1 MATETSAQKR
11 QANRRNA
18 LRSTGPKSSDGKL
31 RSSKNA
37 RMHGLSVID
46 SMGIP
51 DPLLTNL
58 SELISQDG
66 VDPFLAQEIANR
78 IVSFERNQT
87 YQRML
92 FSQLEEPKRTETA
105 VHEGMRNSFGTELDM
120 MADFLDEKRFLGGR
134 ISKGDLNFVINMQ
147 HKMMKLTL
155 RQIKRQEIEHAKR
168 VRNSVRYLKRSSNQ
182 LIKSLKGLR
191 SALVEQR

>member
-1 MATETSAQKR
+1 MATKTSAQKR

-18 LRSTGPKSSDGKL
+18 LSSTGPNSPAGKS

-46 SMGIP
+46 SLAIS

-58 SELISQDG
+58 SVLISQEG

-78 IVSFERNQT
+78 IVSFERNQA

-92 FSQLEEPKRTETA
+92 FSQLEQPKRTETA
-105 VHEGMRNSFGTELDM
+105 VHEGMRNSFGTELDL
-120 MADFLDEKRFLGGR
+120 MADFLDEKRYLGGR
-134 ISKGDLNFVINMQ
+134 ISKGDLNFVINTQRRMW
-147 HKMMKLTL
+147 KLTL
-155 RQIKRQEIEHAKR
+155 RQIKRQEVEHAKR

-182 LIKSLKGLR
+182 LIKSLKGLW
-191 SALVEQR
+191 AA

>member
-1 MATETSAQKR
+1 MATKLSAQKR
-11 QANRRNA
+11 QANRLNA
-18 LRSTGPKSSDGKL
+18 LRSTGPKSSVGKL

-46 SMGIP
+46 SMGIS
-51 DPLLTNL
+51 DPLLTKL
-58 SELISQDG
+58 SELISQEG
-66 VDPFLAQEIANR
+66 VDNFLAQELANR
-78 IVSFERNQT
+78 IVSYERNQA
-87 YQRML
+87 YQRLL
-92 FSQLEEPKRTETA
+92 FSQLKEPKRTETA
-105 VHEGMRNSFGTELDM
+105 VHKGMRDSFGPELDM

-134 ISKGDLNFVINMQ
+134 VKKSDLNFVINMQ

-155 RQIKRQEIEHAKR
+155 RQIKRQEVEHAKR

-191 SALVEQR
+191 SA

>member
-1 MATETSAQKR
+1 
-11 QANRRNA
+11 
-18 LRSTGPKSSDGKL
+18 
-31 RSSKNA
+31 
-37 RMHGLSVID
+37 MHGLSVID

-78 IVSFERNQT
+78 IVSYERNQT

-92 FSQLEEPKRTETA
+92 FSQLQEPKRTETA
-105 VHEGMRNSFGTELDM
+105 VHEGMRNSFGKELDM

-155 RQIKRQEIEHAKR
+155 RQIKRQEVEHAKR

-191 SALVEQR
+191 SA

>member
-1 MATETSAQKR
+1 MAAKTSAQKR

-18 LRSTGPKSSDGKL
+18 LRSTGPKSSVGKL

-46 SMGIP
+46 SMGIS
-51 DPLLTNL
+51 DPLLTKL
-58 SELISQDG
+58 SELISQEG
-66 VDPFLAQEIANR
+66 VDNFLAQELANS
-78 IVSFERNQT
+78 IVSYERHQA
-87 YQRML
+87 YQRLL
-92 FSQLEEPKRTETA
+92 FSQLQEPKRTETA
-105 VHEGMRNSFGTELDM
+105 VHKGMRDSFGTELDM

-134 ISKGDLNFVINMQ
+134 VKKSDLNFVINMQ

-155 RQIKRQEIEHAKR
+155 RQIKRQEVEHAKR

-191 SALVEQR
+191 SA

>member
-1 MATETSAQKR
+1 MAAKTSAQKR

-18 LRSTGPKSSDGKL
+18 LRSTGPKSSVGKL

-46 SMGIP
+46 SMGIS
-51 DPLLTNL
+51 DPLLTKL
-58 SELISQDG
+58 SELISQEG
-66 VDPFLAQEIANR
+66 VDNFLAQELANR
-78 IVSFERNQT
+78 IVSYERNQA
-87 YQRML
+87 YQRLL
-92 FSQLEEPKRTETA
+92 FSQLQEPKRTETA
-105 VHEGMRNSFGTELDM
+105 VHKGMRDSFGTELDM
-120 MADFLDEKRFLGGR
+120 MADFLDEKRLLGGR
-134 ISKGDLNFVINMQ
+134 IKKSDLNFVINML

-155 RQIKRQEIEHAKR
+155 RQIKRQEVEHAKR

-191 SALVEQR
+191 SA

>member
-1 MATETSAQKR
+1 MATKTSAQKR

-46 SMGIP
+46 SMGIS
-51 DPLLTNL
+51 DPLLTKL
-58 SELISQDG
+58 SELISQEG
-66 VDPFLAQEIANR
+66 VDNFLAQELANR
-78 IVSFERNQT
+78 IVSYERNQA
-87 YQRML
+87 YQRLL
-92 FSQLEEPKRTETA
+92 FSQLQESKRTETA
-105 VHEGMRNSFGTELDM
+105 VHGGMRNSFGTELDM

-134 ISKGDLNFVINMQ
+134 VKKSDLNFVINMQ

-155 RQIKRQEIEHAKR
+155 RQIKRQEVEHAKR

-191 SALVEQR
+191 AA

>member
-1 MATETSAQKR
+1 MATKTSAQKR
-11 QANRRNA
+11 QANRLNA
-18 LRSTGPKSSDGKL
+18 LRSTGPKSSVGKL

-46 SMGIP
+46 SMGIS
-51 DPLLTNL
+51 DPLLTKL
-58 SELISQDG
+58 SELISQEG
-66 VDPFLAQEIANR
+66 VDNFLAQELANR
-78 IVSFERNQT
+78 IVSYERNQA
-87 YQRML
+87 YQRLL
-92 FSQLEEPKRTETA
+92 FSQLQEPKRTETA

-134 ISKGDLNFVINMQ
+134 IKKSDLNFVINMQ
-147 HKMMKLTL
+147 HKMLKLTL
-155 RQIKRQEIEHAKR
+155 RQIKRQEVEHAKR

-191 SALVEQR
+191 SA